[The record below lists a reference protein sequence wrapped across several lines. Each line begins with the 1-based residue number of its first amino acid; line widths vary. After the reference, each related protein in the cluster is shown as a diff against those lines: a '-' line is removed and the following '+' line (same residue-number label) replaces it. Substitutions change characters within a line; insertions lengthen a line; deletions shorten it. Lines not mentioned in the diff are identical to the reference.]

1 MCLIVVCQCLLL
13 LLVYIFQEWKNCGYL
28 LFVPSLFSYLLLKM
42 IPLDSFMVHSADGRL
57 VPVVPGGQNIPLTFA
72 NRTEYV
78 ERGLDYK
85 LHEMDSQV

>member
-1 MCLIVVCQCLLL
+1 MVTVTTSLYFPRVEELSLFLVCSLTLLL
-13 LLVYIFQEWKNCGYL
+13 
-28 LFVPSLFSYLLLKM
+28 SYLLLKM

-57 VPVVPGGQNIPLTFA
+57 VPVVPGGQNISLTFA

-78 ERGLDYK
+78 ERGLDYR